1 MNKETDIANFF
12 YYLIFGIVV
21 FFIFSLALGAAFY
34 IYGIYGSSRNALWP
48 IILVALIPCF
58 FIVKFLFKAFKIKL
72 YI

>member
-21 FFIFSLALGAAFY
+21 FLIFALALGVAFY
-34 IYGIYGSSRNALWP
+34 IHGIYGSSRNTLRS

-72 YI
+72 DI